1 MLHLRIIWVI
11 CYIIAII
18 KSFVTMNNFM
28 KIRFPTCFSFSQYN
42 ILEEIHYKLCI
53 IFGINLL
60 HLQHET

>member
-1 MLHLRIIWVI
+1 
-11 CYIIAII
+11 
-18 KSFVTMNNFM
+18 MNNFM
-28 KIRFPTCFSFSQYN
+28 KIRFPTCFPFSQYN